1 MPKNITWKAQASIAG
16 GPSTSSSQSIPI
28 EAYDEI
34 EVELED
40 GDTDEEVEVQPGGA
54 GQVRFLQIAST
65 AYGSDLS
72 YKVNAAAN
80 PAHEL
85 DRPLVLAGDGAV
97 GLLDAVPT
105 SLLFTNELG
114 SSVTIHV
121 LVGRN
126 AT

>member
-1 MPKNITWKAQASIAG
+1 MPKTITWKAQASISG

-34 EVELED
+34 EVELAD
-40 GDTDEEVEVQPGGA
+40 GLTDEQVEVQPGSA
-54 GQVRFLQIAST
+54 GQVRFLQITAT
-65 AYGSDLS
+65 AYGSGLS
-72 YKVNAAAN
+72 YRVNAAIN
-80 PAHEL
+80 PSHVL

-97 GLLDAVPT
+97 ALLDPAPT
-105 SLLFTNELG
+105 SLFFTNNLG
-114 SSVTIHV
+114 SSATVHV

>member
-1 MPKNITWKAQASIAG
+1 MPKNITWKAQASITG
-16 GPSTSSSQSIPI
+16 GPSSSTSESIPI

-34 EVELED
+34 EIKLED

-54 GQVRFLQIAST
+54 GQVRYLQISST

-80 PAHEL
+80 PPHVL
-85 DRPLVLAGDGAV
+85 DRPLMLAGDGAV
-97 GLLDAVPT
+97 GLLDAAPT
-105 SLLFTNELG
+105 SLFFSNSLG
-114 SSVTIHV
+114 SSATVNV
-121 LVGRN
+121 FVGRN

>member
-1 MPKNITWKAQASIAG
+1 MPKTITWKVQASIPG

-34 EVELED
+34 EVELAD

-54 GQVRFLQIAST
+54 GQVRFLQVT
-65 AYGSDLS
+65 AKTYGPDLT
-72 YKVNAAAN
+72 YKVNVNTN
-80 PAHEL
+80 PAHKL
-85 DRPLVLAGDGAV
+85 DRPLALAGDGAV
-97 GLLDAVPT
+97 ALLGAAPT
-105 SLLFTNELG
+105 KLFFTNALG
-114 SSVTIHV
+114 ASVIVHV